1 MIIPTTAKPMVMT
14 AENAASTRKETKTE
28 TRRVIPLPEG
38 LEPYHI
44 DEWREIEPGLWE
56 PWGDCGM
63 CNGVKEPKADPIRA
77 RHKTGDMV
85 YIAEPYRIHSILNGT
100 GRQVWVIYNDPTKR
114 RVAIL
119 SKAEWAKWEARK
131 FPYRRSPG
139 RFMYRS
145 LARTICEVEGV
156 RAERLQEITEEGAL
170 AEGVFDLE
178 EYQEAIEHAGV
189 AGISQEGIAV
199 WNFAT
204 HIWNPIHAKDGHDWD
219 ANPWNFVYRLKKW
232 EGA

>member
-1 MIIPTTAKPMVMT
+1 MIIPPSAKPMVMT
-14 AENAASTRKETKTE
+14 AENAASVRKETKTE

-63 CNGVKEPKADPIRA
+63 CNGVKEPKAYPIRA
-77 RHKTGDMV
+77 RYKVGDLV
-85 YIAEPYRIHSILNGT
+85 YIAEPYTILEPGKNDLYIGVAT
-100 GRQVWVIYNDPTKR
+100 ERVFVEYGDLWTQWVKLTVD
-114 RVAIL
+114 
-119 SKAEWAKWEARK
+119 EWAKWKARK

-145 LARTICEVEGV
+145 LARSVHEVEGV
-156 RAERLQEITEEGAL
+156 RAERLKEIRAVSCL
-170 AEGVFDLE
+170 AEGIHVSSAGQLDACDIVD
-178 EYQEAIEHAGV
+178 EAIDGFRMLWD
-189 AGISQEGIAV
+189 S
-199 WNFAT
+199 
-204 HIWNPIHAKDGHDWD
+204 IHVKDGHDWD